1 MLTPVQTLSSA
12 GAASSCRG
20 LWTPRMSNALHT
32 RDGFVLGQMGAFF
45 LVVCVCMCLPV
56 HLRACVCVCLCVCVC
71 VCLCVCVF
79 VLGWRDTHNSHLPF
93 ACVRR
98 LQGALCTAT
107 DVSHSSAAVYA
118 RCENDTWLIAASP
131 DTQPEDWADPLA
143 GRQGGGSSGS
153 SSSGG
158 VIAGAVVGAA
168 VAAALV
174 VALVAVRCKRRGAVA
189 AASTELQ
196 QLKRRQDMLARDLE
210 RGNVLLHG
218 LNSQAKLT
226 QIPRCGCLVWF
237 GLVVRLC
244 LVVPFAAVHVA
255 ALPPPP
261 FPLPPPTPSCL
272 HNRWLLVRRNQLVLH
287 EELGRGAF
295 GVVHRAVW
303 QAPRGSTAVA
313 VKCLQS
319 TGDDIDTR
327 AAFLIEGR
335 IMCAL
340 R

>member
-1 MLTPVQTLSSA
+1 MALVPEGEICMLQCKAFPCMQEVAATCTGEGWGVDPCPDFEQCGGCQLLQGLVDTTDVQCTP
-12 GAASSCRG
+12 
-20 LWTPRMSNALHT
+20 HT
-32 RDGFVLGQMGAFF
+32 RWVCPGPDGCFF
-45 LVVCVCMCLPV
+45 SCCVCMYVSACASACMCVCLPV
-56 HLRACVCVCLCVCVC
+56 CV
-71 VCLCVCVF
+71 CVCVF

-226 QIPRCGCLVWF
+226 QIPR
-237 GLVVRLC
+237 
-244 LVVPFAAVHVA
+244 
-255 ALPPPP
+255 
-261 FPLPPPTPSCL
+261 
-272 HNRWLLVRRNQLVLH
+272 
-287 EELGRGAF
+287 
-295 GVVHRAVW
+295 
-303 QAPRGSTAVA
+303 
-313 VKCLQS
+313 
-319 TGDDIDTR
+319 
-327 AAFLIEGR
+327 
-335 IMCAL
+335 
-340 R
+340 